1 VKFNRKERKVLR
13 KVLKAA
19 KNISHWSFFE
29 AVKFN
34 CKRHKDVSQV
44 QKEKL
49 KCPYM
54 PPMFAKLLRLDIN
67 VNKFELWSEKGWEQI
82 I

>member
-1 VKFNRKERKVLR
+1 MNHIWHKAVQFNRKVRKVLR
-13 KVLKAA
+13 KVRKTA

-44 QKEKL
+44 RKEKL
-49 KCPYM
+49 KCPFMLYM
-54 PPMFAKLLRLDIN
+54 VLKKIEGFWI
-67 VNKFELWSEKGWEQI
+67 
-82 I
+82 

>member
-1 VKFNRKERKVLR
+1 MNHLRHLRSYKFCFKAVKFNRKERKVLR

-44 QKEKL
+44 RKEKL
-49 KCPYM
+49 KCPFMPYM
-54 PPMFAKLLRLDIN
+54 VLKKI
-67 VNKFELWSEKGWEQI
+67 EGLWI
-82 I
+82 